1 VDIAWDIT
9 PEDLEALEIGA
20 NVLGTGGGGNPYTVK
35 LYARELLKQ
44 GKRIAVVDPLTLPD
58 DALVVAVGGMGA
70 PTVSIERI
78 IRGDEF
84 LYAVRAI
91 ERHVGRPIDALISK
105 EIGGSNSMRPMLAA
119 ALGDLPV
126 VDADGMGRA
135 FPELQMCTFF
145 IYGLPAAPAALCDI
159 RHNVVL
165 FDEVR
170 DAVWLERM
178 ARAVTIQMGCHAAYA
193 MAPWSGAEIKRTAV
207 LHTVT
212 QARTIGAVMREA
224 RRRQEN
230 PIPPLV
236 ASQGGRVLFQGK
248 IVDVLRRVTG
258 GFARGEVTIEGLDD
272 YRGQHLTIDF
282 QNENLIA
289 RCGETVL
296 CTVPDLI
303 CILERD
309 TGTPINTEL
318 LRYGFRVVV
327 VGFPAAAQLTSAQA
341 LQVVGPPAFGY
352 DVPYRPLAPSPSPRE
367 GTCAAAQVSLQYS
380 SAEIHETQ

>member
-1 VDIAWDIT
+1 
-9 PEDLEALEIGA
+9 
-20 NVLGTGGGGNPYTVK
+20 
-35 LYARELLKQ
+35 
-44 GKRIAVVDPLTLPD
+44 
-58 DALVVAVGGMGA
+58 
-70 PTVSIERI
+70 
-78 IRGDEF
+78 
-84 LYAVRAI
+84 
-91 ERHVGRPIDALISK
+91 
-105 EIGGSNSMRPMLAA
+105 
-119 ALGDLPV
+119 
-126 VDADGMGRA
+126 MGRA

-145 IYGLPAAPAALCDI
+145 IYGLPAAPAALCDV

-170 DAVWLERM
+170 DAFWLERM

-207 LHTVT
+207 LYTVT
-212 QARTIGAVMREA
+212 QACAIGTVVLEA

-230 PIPPLV
+230 PIPALV
-236 ASQGGRVLFQGK
+236 ASQGGYILFQGK

-272 YRGQHLTIDF
+272 DSGQYLNIDF

-289 RCGETVL
+289 RRGETVL

-309 TGTPINTEL
+309 TATPINTEL

-327 VGFPAAAQLTSAQA
+327 VGFPAPAQLISTQA
-341 LQVVGPPAFGY
+341 LQVVGPQAFGY
-352 DVPYRPLAPSPSPRE
+352 DMSYRPLSPSPALPE
-367 GTCAAAQVSLQYS
+367 AAR
-380 SAEIHETQ
+380 T

>member
-1 VDIAWDIT
+1 MAWYLT
-9 PEDLEALEIGA
+9 PEDLEAIEIGA

-58 DALVVAVGGMGA
+58 DACVMAVGGMGA

-84 LYAVRAI
+84 LYAVRAL
-91 ERHVGRPIDALISK
+91 ERHVGRSVEALISK
-105 EIGGSNSMRPMLAA
+105 EIGGSNAMRPMLAA

-126 VDADGMGRA
+126 VDGDGMGRA

-145 IYGLPAAPAALCDI
+145 IYGLPAAPAALCDV
-159 RHNVVL
+159 RHNVVV

-170 DAVWLERM
+170 DALWLERM

-193 MAPWSGAEIKRTAV
+193 MGPWSGADIKRTV
-207 LHTVT
+207 VPHTVT
-212 QARTIGAVMREA
+212 QAQAIGALVRAA
-224 RRRQEN
+224 RQRQED
-230 PIPPLV
+230 PIPTLV
-236 ASQGGRVLFQGK
+236 ASQGGQVLFQGK

-258 GFARGEVTIEGLDD
+258 GFARGEVTIEGLEA
-272 YRGQHLTIDF
+272 YSGQHLTIDF
-282 QNENLIA
+282 QNENLLA
-289 RCGETVL
+289 RCGATVL

-309 TGTPINTEL
+309 TATPINTEL

-327 VGFPAAAQLTSAQA
+327 VGFPAPAPLTSALA
-341 LQVVGPPAFGY
+341 LQVVGPAAFGY
-352 DVPYRPLAPSPSPRE
+352 DVAYRPLAPL
-367 GTCAAAQVSLQYS
+367 T
-380 SAEIHETQ
+380 

>member
-1 VDIAWDIT
+1 MDIAWDVT
-9 PEDLEALEIGA
+9 PADLEAIELGA

-35 LYARELLKQ
+35 LYARALLQQ

-84 LYAVRAI
+84 LYAVRAL

-126 VDADGMGRA
+126 VDGDGMGRA

-145 IYGLPAAPAALCDI
+145 IYGLPVSPAALCDV

-170 DAVWLERM
+170 DAFWLERM

-207 LHTVT
+207 LHTLT
-212 QARTIGAVMREA
+212 QARTIGTVVLEA
-224 RRRQEN
+224 RRCQEN
-230 PIPPLV
+230 PIPALV
-236 ASQGGRVLFQGK
+236 ASQGGCILFQGK

-272 YRGQHLTIDF
+272 DSGQSLTIDF

-289 RCGETVL
+289 RRGETVL

-303 CILERD
+303 CILERG
-309 TGTPINTEL
+309 TATPINTEL

-327 VGFPAAAQLTSAQA
+327 VGFPAPAQLISAQA
-341 LQVVGPPAFGY
+341 LQVVGPQAFGY
-352 DVPYRPLAPSPSPRE
+352 DMSYCPLSPSPALLE
-367 GTCAAAQVSLQYS
+367 AAR
-380 SAEIHETQ
+380 T

>member
-1 VDIAWDIT
+1 M
-9 PEDLEALEIGA
+9 
-20 NVLGTGGGGNPYTVK
+20 
-35 LYARELLKQ
+35 
-44 GKRIAVVDPLTLPD
+44 VDPLTLPD

-84 LYAVRAI
+84 LYAVRAL

-119 ALGDLPV
+119 AWVICPWWM
-126 VDADGMGRA
+126 AIGMGRA
-135 FPELQMCTFF
+135 FPELQMCVF

-170 DAVWLERM
+170 DAFWLERM

-207 LHTVT
+207 LHGDAGTCH
-212 QARTIGAVMREA
+212 
-224 RRRQEN
+224 RRRGAGSTSVPGE
-230 PIPPLV
+230 PDP
-236 ASQGGRVLFQGK
+236 ASRRRAGGRCCFRGK
-248 IVDVLRRVTG
+248 LSMCCVEVTG

-272 YRGQHLTIDF
+272 SSGEHLTIDF

-309 TGTPINTEL
+309 TGTRSIPNCCATA
-318 LRYGFRVVV
+318 FAFVVV
-327 VGFPAAAQLTSAQA
+327 ALPAPAPLTSAQA
-341 LQVVGPPAFGY
+341 LQVVGPQAFGY
-352 DVPYRPLAPSPSPRE
+352 DMPYRPLAF
-367 GTCAAAQVSLQYS
+367 T
-380 SAEIHETQ
+380 